1 MQQVKDSANALSGFK
16 PFLVEEMLPKG
27 IEILVGIINNYRQG
41 FVLTLGSG
49 GVFSELSNDNI
60 SILVPSSKKEIESA
74 LKKLKVWKILSGYRG
89 LEGADINAL
98 LETIMALQNYVIK
111 NSERI
116 LELEI
121 NPLICNKQGTFIAD
135 ALIMERDL

>member
-1 MQQVKDSANALSGFK
+1 MKKLSIKDK
-16 PFLVEEMLPKG
+16 
-27 IEILVGIINNYRQG
+27 
-41 FVLTLGSG
+41 TT
-49 GVFSELSNDNI
+49 
-60 SILVPSSKKEIESA
+60 A

-98 LETIMALQNYVIK
+98 LETIMALQSYVVK
-111 NSERI
+111 YSERI

-121 NPLICNKQGTFIAD
+121 NLLICNQQGTFIAD

>member
-1 MQQVKDSANALSGFK
+1 
-16 PFLVEEMLPKG
+16 
-27 IEILVGIINNYRQG
+27 
-41 FVLTLGSG
+41 
-49 GVFSELSNDNI
+49 
-60 SILVPSSKKEIESA
+60 
-74 LKKLKVWKILSGYRG
+74 
-89 LEGADINAL
+89 
-98 LETIMALQNYVIK
+98 MALQNYVIK